1 LSVGEGARDDS
12 TSELAW
18 RDSLTGKEITS
29 MFCTRCGAFVA
40 PGWNVCS
47 NCHAPVSVRASIPV
61 PPPHAAHHV
70 PHIPA
75 DAPRFVGNVALRERL
90 LTFMLEDLTSPGL
103 SDWLRNLDADTRGTV
118 EEKKQRIRQRS
129 KFLREPPLT
138 MIAEAMADFCDSSP
152 GAVAKLCEELGIPS
166 NASKQG
172 LLRRLHRFVATQEG
186 LLPPRPHSGPWPT
199 VHEVYPF
206 VAWYP
211 VYKGKNYERQFYA
224 EFRETMTDIF
234 GEALVHEQMPVA
246 HGTTL
251 KIDFHI
257 GSAVPPGQGGV
268 GIEFKMPTSNSEV
281 QKAIGQLGQ
290 YQVRYGQSLIVV
302 VFPDFLEQRIL
313 VPFFHELTGRG
324 IAHVV
329 KREFWEEAEE

>member
-1 LSVGEGARDDS
+1 
-12 TSELAW
+12 
-18 RDSLTGKEITS
+18 
-29 MFCTRCGAFVA
+29 MYCTRCGAFVA

-47 NCHAPVSVRASIPV
+47 NCHAPVSVRAPVPV

-70 PHIPA
+70 PLIPA
-75 DAPRFVGNVALRERL
+75 GAPRFVGNAALRERL
-90 LTFMLEDLTSPGL
+90 LTFMLDGLTSPGL
-103 SDWLRNLDADTRGTV
+103 TDWLRQLHADTRGTV
-118 EEKKQRIRQRS
+118 EEKKHRIRQCS
-129 KFLREPPLT
+129 PFLRAPPRL
-138 MIAEAMADFCDSSP
+138 MIDEAMQDLYESGAD
-152 GAVAKLCEELGIPS
+152 AVLELCEELGIPS
-166 NASKQG
+166 NASKEG

-211 VYKGKNYERQFYA
+211 VYKGKNRERQFYA

-257 GSAVPPGQGGV
+257 GSAVPGQEGV

-290 YQVRYGQSLIVV
+290 YQGRYGQSLIVV